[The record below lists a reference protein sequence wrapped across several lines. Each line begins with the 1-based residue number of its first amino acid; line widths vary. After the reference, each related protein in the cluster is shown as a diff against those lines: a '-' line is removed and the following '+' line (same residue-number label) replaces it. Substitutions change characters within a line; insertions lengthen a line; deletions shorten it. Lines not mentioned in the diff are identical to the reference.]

1 MFLEKGR
8 ENWDESNN
16 NDENNNN
23 GLRLFVSTDNEIPSL
38 TEFKLVSSGLLD
50 F

>member
-8 ENWDESNN
+8 GNWDES

-38 TEFKLVSSGLLD
+38 TEFKPVSSGLLD
-50 F
+50 